1 MVHEAI
7 LLSWWGK
14 VFGGTFGFML
24 GGPLGALLGASLGH
38 NFDRGMGRLDD
49 IGGIKNADQVETIQS
64 AFFTAT
70 FFMMGHISKVDGR
83 VSQDEIQVAQ
93 HVMRQMNLN
102 VEQKKVAINLFEQG
116 KNQDVQVD
124 DVLEQFRKECHRR
137 RNLMQMFLEILVM
150 TALADGALH
159 QSEERALWETAQ
171 SLGFSSSDFKHI
183 LQRGQAQQ
191 HYQQNRRA
199 HSSRSS
205 DKGRLNLT
213 DAYQLLG
220 ITASASDQEVKKA
233 YRRQMNQHHPDKL
246 VSKGLPQEM
255 MDIANQ
261 KTQDIKAAYELIKR
275 TRNI

>member
-1 MVHEAI
+1 
-7 LLSWWGK
+7 
-14 VFGGTFGFML
+14 ML

-38 NFDRGMGRLDD
+38 NFDRGIGRLNV
-49 IGGIKNADQVETIQS
+49 GINSADQVETIQS

-83 VSQDEIQVAQ
+83 VSQDEIHIAQ

-102 VEQKKVAINLFEQG
+102 AQQKKAAINLFEQG
-116 KNQDVQVD
+116 KNQEIPVEE
-124 DVLEQFRKECHRR
+124 VLEQFRKECHRR

-150 TALADGALH
+150 TAYADGTLH
-159 QSEERALWETAQ
+159 KREENALWQAAQ
-171 SLGFSSSDFKHI
+171 TLGFSKVDFQYI

-191 HYQQNRRA
+191 HYQQNRRS
-199 HSSRSS
+199 HSNRSS
-205 DKGRLNLT
+205 DRPRLNLT
-213 DAYQLLG
+213 DAYKLLG
-220 ITASASDQEVKKA
+220 ITASASDEEVKKA

-261 KTQDIKAAYELIKR
+261 KTQDIKAAYELIKQNR
-275 TRNI
+275 K

>member
-38 NFDRGMGRLDD
+38 NFDRGMGRLGG
-49 IGGIKNADQVETIQS
+49 IGGMNGADQVETIQS

-70 FFMMGHISKVDGR
+70 FFMMGHISKVDGK
-83 VSQDEIQVAQ
+83 VSQDEIHVAQ

-102 VEQKKVAINLFEQG
+102 VQQKKVAINLFEQG
-116 KNQDVQVD
+116 KSEGVQVGE
-124 DVLEQFRKECHRR
+124 VLEQFRKECHRR

-159 QSEERALWETAQ
+159 KNEEKALWESAQ
-171 SLGFSSSDFKHI
+171 ILGFSKSDFQRI

-191 HYQQNRRA
+191 HYQQNRRS
-199 HSSRSS
+199 HTNRSS
-205 DKGRLNLT
+205 DRSRLNLT

-220 ITASASDQEVKKA
+220 IKSSASDQEVKKA

-261 KTQDIKAAYELIKR
+261 KTQDIKAAYELIKQ
-275 TRNI
+275 TRN

>member
-1 MVHEAI
+1 
-7 LLSWWGK
+7 
-14 VFGGTFGFML
+14 ML

-38 NFDRGMGRLDD
+38 NFDRGMRRLDS
-49 IGGIKNADQVETIQS
+49 IGGIRGADQVETIQS

-83 VSQDEIQVAQ
+83 VSQDEIVVAQ

-102 VEQKKVAINLFEQG
+102 AQQKKVAINLFEQG
-116 KNQDVQVD
+116 KNQDIQVHE
-124 DVLEQFRKECHRR
+124 VLEQFRKECHRR

-150 TALADGALH
+150 TALADGDLH
-159 QSEERALWETAQ
+159 KSEEEALWETAHT
-171 SLGFSSSDFKHI
+171 LGFSKADFRHI

-191 HYQQNRRA
+191 HYQQNRR
-199 HSSRSS
+199 SQNSRSS
-205 DKGRLNLT
+205 DRGRLNLR

-220 ITASASDQEVKKA
+220 ITATASDQEVKKA

-261 KTQDIKAAYELIKR
+261 KTQDIKAAYELIKQ
-275 TRNI
+275 TRN